1 MSNIELEDEIILTTE
16 QQVVILK
23 VEALEEYLGID
34 NDDWEIV
41 EYNEDDDEFIAEYR
55 DDETNTYKVY
65 TSEEMFNI
73 VKYELIPQEIE
84 NAKDELRS
92 NMRNSSYS
100 SEMFNVDEEEIES
113 YCFENYEEIM
123 DTQARELHSYKGED

>member
-1 MSNIELEDEIILTTE
+1 
-16 QQVVILK
+16 
-23 VEALEEYLGID
+23 
-34 NDDWEIV
+34 
-41 EYNEDDDEFIAEYR
+41 
-55 DDETNTYKVY
+55 
-65 TSEEMFNI
+65 MFNI